1 MRIIALEEHF
11 ITPREQQN
19 LPPGAQRG
27 SDREKLLGFD
37 IVAELLN
44 LGDTRLAAMDAAGIE
59 LQVLSHNQ
67 PGCQA
72 LDATTAI
79 PLAREVN
86 DLLAAAVNA
95 HPNRFAGLAALP
107 TADPAAA
114 VRELDRAVTRL
125 GFKGAMINGHTQ
137 GAFLDDKRFWGI
149 FECAQAL
156 GVPIYLHPSKPHPA
170 VMGAYFAGYEEL
182 ALAAWG
188 FGIDTGAH
196 FLRLVF
202 AGVFDAFP
210 NLTFILG
217 HLGEGLPFMLHRI
230 NDQTRLAATRR
241 GLKKTPAQYLTKN
254 LVVTCSGNFSDAA
267 FRCTVMALGVDNVL
281 FSVDWPYESN
291 AAAWSS
297 SSDSRSPRTR
307 WKRSRTETPNAFYV
321 FDASSRLPGLTC
333 GATISITE
341 YDRQTSRSIGDPVDQ
356 VRVRHQPAV
365 CQSTWPHGPAGAAAD
380 EAIE

>member
-11 ITPREQQN
+11 IMPREEQS
-19 LPPGAQRG
+19 LPPGAHRG

-37 IVAELLN
+37 VVAELLN
-44 LGDTRLAAMDAAGIE
+44 LGHTRLAAMDAAGIE

-72 LDATTAI
+72 LEAAAAI

-86 DLLAAAVNA
+86 DLLAEAVNE
-95 HPNRFAGLAALP
+95 HPHRFAGLAALP

-114 VRELDRAVTRL
+114 AKELDRAVTRL
-125 GFKGAMINGHTQ
+125 GFKGAMINGHTR
-137 GAFLDDKRFWGI
+137 GAFLDEKRFWDI

-170 VMGAYFAGYEEL
+170 VMEAYFAGYEEL

-230 NDQTRLAATRR
+230 NDQSSLAAARR
-241 GLKKTPAQYLTKN
+241 GLKKTPAQYLTEN
-254 LVVTCSGNFSDAA
+254 LVVTCSGNFSAPA
-267 FRCTVMALGVDNVL
+267 FLCTVMALGVDNVL

-291 AAAWSS
+291 VAAVKFLKQQPLA
-297 SSDSRSPRTR
+297 PHEME
-307 WKRSRTETPNAFYV
+307 KVAHGNAERIL
-321 FDASSRLPGLTC
+321 RL
-333 GATISITE
+333 
-341 YDRQTSRSIGDPVDQ
+341 
-356 VRVRHQPAV
+356 
-365 CQSTWPHGPAGAAAD
+365 
-380 EAIE
+380 